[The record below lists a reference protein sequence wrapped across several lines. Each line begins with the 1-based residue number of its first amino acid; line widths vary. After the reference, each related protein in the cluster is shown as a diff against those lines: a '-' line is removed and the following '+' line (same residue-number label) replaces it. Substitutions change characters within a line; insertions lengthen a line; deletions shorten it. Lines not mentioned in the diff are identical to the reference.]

1 MDFLTWGRSPW
12 GEWILTH
19 ISWDLLWASI
29 FAGVVF
35 FVAHASYM
43 VLSAHRK
50 REAHE
55 TDALEARLTAL
66 PERVPRH
73 SLMARVFHW
82 VMAAA
87 MFVLLFTAFLP
98 IVGIRFPWVQ
108 WHWIA
113 GLVLTA
119 SIVYH
124 IVHATF
130 WLDFW
135 SIWVGPKDLPELKAE
150 IMREF
155 GHDVPGPKPGK
166 YPLGN
171 RLYHTVIVLT
181 AIGVTITGLLMMKRV
196 QTPLFTRDPYIF
208 GDATWGFTYVLH
220 GLSGV
225 ALVGLV
231 IAHVYFAVRPEK
243 WWITKSMIFG
253 WITRRQYLEH
263 HEPSRWAVAGSTAP
277 PSRGTGTSV

>member
-1 MDFLTWGRSPW
+1 LF
-12 GEWILTH
+12 
-19 ISWDLLWASI
+19 WASL
-29 FAGVVF
+29 FAGVLF

-43 VLSAHRK
+43 LFSAHRK
-50 REAHE
+50 RAAAE
-55 TDALEARLTAL
+55 TDALEAAHKGL
-66 PERVPRH
+66 PAKIERH
-73 SLMARVFHW
+73 SLVARLFHW

-98 IVGIRFPWVQ
+98 VAGIKFAWVQ

-119 SIVYH
+119 SIIFH
-124 IVHATF
+124 IIHASF

-135 SIWVGPKDLPELKAE
+135 SIWVGPKDIPELRAE
-150 IMREF
+150 LMREL

-171 RLYHTVIVLT
+171 RLYHLAIVFAGL
-181 AIGVTITGLLMMKRV
+181 GVVITGMVMIPRIRTGLVTRNPYLLSDV
-196 QTPLFTRDPYIF
+196 
-208 GDATWGFTYVLH
+208 TWGLTYVTH
-220 GLSGV
+220 GLAGV

-243 WWITKSMIFG
+243 WWITKSMILG
-253 WITRRQYLEH
+253 WITRRQYLEY
-263 HEPSRWAVAGSTAP
+263 HEPSRWPVGSERPNAKPAGHA
-277 PSRGTGTSV
+277 